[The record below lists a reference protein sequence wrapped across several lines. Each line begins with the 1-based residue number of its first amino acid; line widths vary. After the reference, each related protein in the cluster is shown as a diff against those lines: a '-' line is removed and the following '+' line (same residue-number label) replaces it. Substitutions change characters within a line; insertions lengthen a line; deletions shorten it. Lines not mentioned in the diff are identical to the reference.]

1 MTAREGSRRGHG
13 KMIALLGILLMI
25 FGVWAC
31 AWGLWAC
38 FNRPRPHDLLGGLTA
53 LCGITALGFAAA
65 MILQP
70 GFLG

>member
-1 MTAREGSRRGHG
+1 VLR
-13 KMIALLGILLMI
+13 KMITFLGILLLI

-31 AWGLWAC
+31 AWGVWAC

-65 MILQP
+65 IILQP

>member
-1 MTAREGSRRGHG
+1 MGAAPGGAPPG
-13 KMIALLGILLMI
+13 CQMIALIGIVLMI
-25 FGVWAC
+25 FGLWAC

-53 LCGITALGFAAA
+53 LVGIIALGFSAAVF
-65 MILQP
+65 LQP